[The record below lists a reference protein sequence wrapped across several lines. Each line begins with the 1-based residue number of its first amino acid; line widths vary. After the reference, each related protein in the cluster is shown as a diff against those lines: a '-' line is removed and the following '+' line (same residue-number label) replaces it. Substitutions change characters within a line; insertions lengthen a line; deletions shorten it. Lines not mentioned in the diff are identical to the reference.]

1 MVRPSVRFLCPWLV
15 TCAALGCAAPSPPAD
30 AAVLDAIAADA
41 LTADAAAPETWQSCD
56 PIVPSHC
63 GFPFPNDVYTRPD
76 TTSATGLRLSF
87 VGRALPS
94 RTVTTAFFEPLDGF
108 SPVSSP
114 MTHMPGATVTGLVGQ
129 RDLAASL
136 DATAKTVL
144 LDLDTGVRVA
154 HFAELDQA
162 YDNDAE
168 RALLLRPAIA
178 LTPSHHYA
186 VAIRGVVDAA
196 GAVLPASPVF
206 AALRDGT
213 PSDDPAVTD
222 RRAAYDAL
230 LSRLAA
236 AGIDRAGLQIAW
248 SFTVGSRASLT
259 SDLVAMRDRALAIVG
274 TAGPSYEITN
284 VETLDASTSPHI
296 ALRVTGVMHVP
307 NFLTQVA
314 PGGRL
319 RRDASGLP
327 IAQGERP
334 AQFWMLVP
342 RSAATTPARPVQ
354 WGHGLLG
361 SGDEIFDF
369 DTLYAL
375 ADTYGFVIFAV
386 DWTGMA
392 RTDLGYLANVAVSGD
407 MGRFATVTERL
418 EQGILESLVAMRLVR
433 GALAS
438 DPMIA
443 LAGHSPID
451 TTIAPVFVG
460 QSQGGILG
468 GTYMA
473 LTTDVPRGVLL
484 VPGQGYSF
492 LLQRN
497 SGGWGMFSGLF
508 EANYRPLDVQRCLAL
523 MQLVWDRAEPSGFT
537 PYVLGDRLPGTP
549 EHEVLMMV
557 ARNDHQVSMLAGH
570 QMARTMG
577 VPLLGPPNHELYGI
591 ATVDRPHSG
600 SAMIEVEFGVPAVPD
615 VNRPATEGVDP
626 HTIIFSPTWA
636 AATLHGFIT
645 DGVVDTT
652 CVGPCDPE

>member
-1 MVRPSVRFLCPWLV
+1 MSRHPRLLASLLLLVVGCSTAPAPIDAATPSD
-15 TCAALGCAAPSPPAD
+15 AALDAAP
-30 AAVLDAIAADA
+30 
-41 LTADAAAPETWQSCD
+41 DAAAPEAWQSCD

-63 GFPFPNDVYTRPD
+63 GFPFPSDVYTRAD
-76 TTSATGLRLSF
+76 TTSPTGVRLSF

-94 RTVTTAFFEPLDGF
+94 RTVTSAPFEALDGF

-129 RDLAASL
+129 RDLAQSL
-136 DATAKTVL
+136 SPDSKTVL
-144 LDLDTGVRVA
+144 LDLDTGTRVA
-154 HFAELDQA
+154 HFAELDEA
-162 YDNDAE
+162 YDDDTE
-168 RALLLRPAIA
+168 RALLLRPAVG
-178 LTPSHHYA
+178 LTPTHHYA
-186 VAIRGVVDAA
+186 VAIRGVVDAT
-196 GAVLPASPVF
+196 GTTLPPSPVF
-206 AALRDGT
+206 AGLRDGT
-213 PSDDPAVTD
+213 ASDDRAITD
-222 RRAAYDAL
+222 RRAAYEHL
-230 LSRLAA
+230 FGQLASV
-236 AGIDRAGLQIAW
+236 GVDRASLQIAW

-259 SDLVAMRDRALAIVG
+259 GDLVSMRDRALASVG
-274 TAGPSYEITN
+274 STGPTYTLTN
-284 VETLDASTSPHI
+284 VEVLDVATDPDI
-296 ALRVTGVMHVP
+296 AMRVTGTMQVP
-307 NFLTQVA
+307 NFLTQAA
-314 PGGRL
+314 PGGSL
-319 RRDASGLP
+319 RRDASGQP
-327 IAQGERP
+327 VAQGTRD
-334 AQFWMLVP
+334 AQFWMLIP

-369 DTLYAL
+369 DTLFPL
-375 ADTYGFVIFAV
+375 ANQYGFAIFAV

-392 RTDLGYLANVAVSGD
+392 SADLGYLATVAVSGD

-443 LAGHSPID
+443 LGGHSPID
-451 TTIAPVFVG
+451 TSIEPVFVG

-473 LTTDVPRGVLL
+473 LTTDVRRGVLL

-497 SGGWGMFSGLF
+497 SGGWSMFSGLF
-508 EANYRPLDVQRCLAL
+508 EASYHPLDVQRCLAL

-537 PYVLGDRLPGTP
+537 PYVLSDRLPGTP
-549 EHEVLMMV
+549 EHDVLMMV
-557 ARNDHQVSMLAGH
+557 ARNDHQVSMLAGR

-577 VPLLGPPNHELYGI
+577 VPQLGPPNEALYGI
-591 ATVDRPHSG
+591 DMVTRPHTG
-600 SAMIEVEFGVPAVPD
+600 SAMIEVDFGVPNVPD

-626 HTIIFSPTWA
+626 HTIIFTPTWA
-636 AATLHGFIT
+636 AATLHGFIA

-652 CVGPCDPE
+652 CTGPCDPE